1 MPTQCPQYP
10 HNAHNAHT
18 MPTIPTQCPQYPHN
32 AHTIPTQCP
41 QCHTIPTQCPHNTHT
56 MPTQYPHNAHN
67 AYAMPTMAT
76 QCPHNA
82 HNTYTIPTQCPHNAH
97 VPCSRLRRSR
107 FQSQSLV
114 TTRQTA
120 MRQVSYLHILIY
132 FALISS
138 VRSFDWMN
146 RYNILYRRKK
156 HFIMV
161 YGVSHF
167 CFTIVSAMLTDRIV
181 LIEQSLSCFIKHR
194 CWVLFLFCLW
204 VRPAFFNF

>member
-156 HFIMV
+156 TFHNGIWSFTFLFYNCICYV
-161 YGVSHF
+161 DRPYSFNWTVSF
-167 CFTIVSAMLTDRIV
+167 MLYQTQMLGFV
-181 LIEQSLSCFIKHR
+181 LILSLS
-194 CWVLFLFCLW
+194 
-204 VRPAFFNF
+204 